1 MARAS
6 FADRMHQ
13 SAFAALYPWVIR
25 LARLAGWKSDAA
37 AVAVWHRGRLLVVE
51 HSYMKGLSL
60 PGGHIRSDELPVLA
74 AAREL
79 EEEVGI
85 VIAPAEIRLFGCL
98 ERRHT
103 RLSLFECHLA
113 QAPEI
118 RIDNREITAAAFKSP
133 SSIPEPSRTLQSY
146 LRARRAAA

>member
-1 MARAS
+1 MARVS
-6 FADRMHQ
+6 IADRMHQ
-13 SAFAALYPWVIR
+13 LAFAALYPWIIR
-25 LARLAGWKSDAA
+25 LAKLADRKSDAA
-37 AVAVWHRGRLLVVE
+37 AIAVWHRGRLLVVE
-51 HSYMKGLSL
+51 HSYMKGLTL
-60 PGGHIRSDELPVLA
+60 PGGNIKSDELPVLA

-85 VIAPAEIRLFGCL
+85 VIAPAEIRIFGRL
-98 ERRHT
+98 EGRHT
-103 RLSLFECHLA
+103 RLSLFECNLN

-133 SSIPEPSRTLQSY
+133 SSIPEPSRTLRSY

>member
-1 MARAS
+1 MARVS
-6 FADRMHQ
+6 IADRMYQ

-37 AVAVWHRGRLLVVE
+37 AVAVWHEGRLLVVE
-51 HSYMKGLSL
+51 HSYMRGLTL
-60 PGGHIRSDELPVLA
+60 PGGHVGSDELPVLA

-85 VIAPAEIRLFGCL
+85 VIAPAEIRLFGHM

-103 RLSLFECHLA
+103 RLSLFECNLN

-133 SSIPEPSRTLQSY
+133 SSIPEPSRTLRSY
-146 LRARRAAA
+146 LRARHAPA